1 MVNLD
6 IRFGLYAKLR
16 GIDNKQAFKEL
27 LEKQCFDVNRSNYT
41 IDTNNEIADI
51 ERRDTVYRAFL
62 NELKLSV
69 EHRRLLLDY
78 GFPQAYINSH
88 NFKSVPKKPKNVK
101 ETIKRKM
108 LMHYMKN
115 YDLSGIPGY
124 FQREDFSW
132 DFTSADGF
140 LIPVLD
146 VDNKMQGIIIE
157 LDKEYHRRKACMV

>member
-1 MVNLD
+1 M
-6 IRFGLYAKLR
+6 R

-27 LEKQCFDVNRSNYT
+27 LEREVFSVNRSNYT

-51 ERRDTVYRAFL
+51 ERRDKVYRAFL
-62 NELKLSV
+62 DKLDLSG

-78 GFPQAYINSH
+78 GFPQAYINTH
-88 NFKSVPKKPKNVK
+88 ICKSMPKKATNAK

-108 LMHYMKN
+108 LMHHMKS

-132 DFTSADGF
+132 EYTSADGF

-146 VDNKMQGIIIE
+146 ADSKIQGLVIE
-157 LDKEYHRRKACMV
+157 LDKEYHRHKKSMV